1 MTFPAWS
8 DSSHT
13 VSAGALA
20 RRDRARHHALMA
32 TPFTRSLINRTI
44 DQALELL
51 AARGIRLPAYGY
63 WTPGDWLKAGTEAD
77 EIRRCH
83 LGWDVTDFAS
93 GDFHHVGRCLF
104 TLRNGTP
111 PGGHAPKHY
120 AEKLIIDPEGQ
131 RAPAHFHRSK
141 IEDII
146 NRGGGNLLVQLTASD
161 EEGQP
166 APSRSLKVQVD
177 GITRSVPGGGIVRLE
192 PGQSL
197 CIQPGTIHQ
206 FWGEPGTGMTVSG
219 EVSSVCDDHTDNAF
233 IGAYR
238 RFPTIIED
246 EPRRRLLCNEYPE
259 AAIAARAEG

>member
-1 MTFPAWS
+1 MAVTPLAGRA
-8 DSSHT
+8 DS
-13 VSAGALA
+13 GE
-20 RRDRARHHALMA
+20 DRGMP
-32 TPFTRSLINRTI
+32 TPFTRSLVNRTI

-51 AARGIRLPAYGY
+51 AARSVRLPAYAY
-63 WTPGDWLKAGTEAD
+63 WSPAQWREAGPEAE

-83 LGWDVTDFAS
+83 LGWDVTDFAG
-93 GDFHHVGRCLF
+93 GDFHRIGRCLF

-111 PGGHAPKHY
+111 PGGHAPKPY

-161 EEGQP
+161 AQGRP
-166 APSRSLKVQVD
+166 DSARGLAVQVD
-177 GITRSVPGGGIVRLE
+177 GITRRIAGGGTVRLE

-206 FWGEPGTGMTVSG
+206 FWGEPGTGTTVSG

-233 IGAYR
+233 IGAYA
-238 RFPTIIED
+238 RFPAVIED
-246 EPRRRLLCNEYPE
+246 EPPRHLLCTEYP
-259 AAIAARAEG
+259 AAAAAARAEG

>member
-1 MTFPAWS
+1 MTTS
-8 DSSHT
+8 
-13 VSAGALA
+13 
-20 RRDRARHHALMA
+20 
-32 TPFTRSLINRTI
+32 FTRSLINRAI
-44 DQALELL
+44 DEALELL
-51 AARGIRLPAYGY
+51 AVRGIRLPAYAY
-63 WTPGDWLKAGTEAD
+63 WSPADWTTVGAEAD
-77 EIRRCH
+77 EIRHCH

-93 GDFHHVGRCLF
+93 GDFHRIGRCLF

-111 PGGHAPKHY
+111 PGNHHPKHY

-146 NRGGGNLLVQLTASD
+146 NRGGGNLMVALTAST
-161 EEGQP
+161 P
-166 APSRSLKVQVD
+166 AGEPDTARTVRVQVD
-177 GITRSVPGGGIVRLE
+177 GITRTIQPGEHIRLA

-206 FWGEPGTGMTVSG
+206 FWGEPGTGITVSG

-233 IGAYR
+233 IGGYH

-246 EPRRRLLCNEYPE
+246 EAPRHLLCNEYPR
-259 AAIAARAEG
+259 AAQAAAG